1 MKRRQSQS
9 LRVLALA
16 ALSLCAP
23 LADAWDAAGHR
34 TITKLALEGFALREG
49 TPEFLRDP
57 QIRDRV
63 VDQSTTPDRW
73 RGTRVA
79 QLAHENNPDHYLDIE
94 DLEPYGITLGEVSP
108 LRYEFIKQLVL
119 AKERKGGAFKG
130 RPINAATDT
139 ARVLEWPGFLPHAI
153 MEHWGKLQASFRTLR
168 ILETLNEPARAEQLA
183 NVRINVMYHMGVL
196 SHFVGD
202 AAQPLHTTTH
212 HHGWVGENPN
222 NFTTDRGFHA
232 YIDGTI
238 VAHHGISAESLRG
251 SVLFDQPL
259 NDARDPWQDALAMI
273 TRSHEMVTPLYE
285 AKKSGVLEQPA
296 GAQLIMARFTD
307 AAATLAALYVAAY
320 EQAKPTAEQIADFV
334 KYDGFTAPVPV
345 PAPAPSDASAGK

>member
-1 MKRRQSQS
+1 MKHSRTKP
-9 LRVLALA
+9 LRVLAITA
-16 ALSLCAP
+16 CALFAP

-34 TITKLALEGFALREG
+34 TITKLALEGFAQREG

-57 QIRDRV
+57 QIRERV

-79 QLAHENNPDHYLDIE
+79 QLAHQNNPDHYLDIE
-94 DLEPYGITLGEVSP
+94 DLEPYGLTLAEVSP

-119 AKERKGGAFKG
+119 AKERKGEAFNG
-130 RPINAATDT
+130 RPINPATDT

-168 ILETLNEPARAEQLA
+168 ILEALNEPARAEQLA
-183 NVRINVMYHMGVL
+183 NARLNVMYHMGVL

-212 HHGWVGENPN
+212 HHGWVGDNPN

-238 VAHHGISAESLRG
+238 VAHHGISADSLRE

-259 NDARDPWQDALAMI
+259 ADARDPWRDVLALI
-273 TRSHEMVTPLYE
+273 TRSHEMVTPVYE
-285 AKKSGVLEQPA
+285 AQKSGALEQPA
-296 GAQLIMARFTD
+296 GAQLIIARFTD

-320 EQAKPTAEQIADFV
+320 EQAAPTPQQTADFI
-334 KYDGFTAPVPV
+334 KYDGFAAPTPT
-345 PAPAPSDASAGK
+345 PADTGTGK